1 MNRAARGGA
10 SETRRL
16 VWTLFAWSGRDWH
29 VIHCLAIMFPTLQVK
44 LTRYEELERLLQD
57 PDVLENTQKMLDCQR
72 EHGGLGKIAR
82 SIREFNQLEVDV
94 TAVREMVELADDAE
108 TREYAQAELT
118 DLQTRYDVLRTE
130 LEDMVTAGDSLTR
143 GSLIMEIRAGTGGD
157 EAALFARDLYEMYTR
172 FVEKR
177 GWKFEVLELS
187 ANELG
192 GMKEV
197 VLSITGEAAFHQLQ
211 FESGGHRVQRVPET
225 ETQGRVHTS
234 AATVAVMAEATDV
247 DVEIRDEDLQIDTMR
262 AGGPGGQKV
271 NKTES
276 AVRITHIPS
285 GIVVR
290 IQDEKSQHKNK
301 AKAMRVLRSRL
312 MEYRQGMLDKERSAQ
327 RRTLIGSGDRSE
339 RIRTYNF
346 PQNRLTDHRINLTIH
361 KLDQVIQGDLDDV
374 VGALVQFDREERL
387 RGGNALA

>member
-1 MNRAARGGA
+1 MVSAHAAPTA
-10 SETRRL
+10 DRL
-16 VWTLFAWSGRDWH
+16 LNSSGH
-29 VIHCLAIMFPTLQVK
+29 FIMFPVLQAR

-57 PDVLENTQKMLDCQR
+57 PDVLADTTRMLELQR
-72 EHGGLGKIAR
+72 EHGGLGKVANTTR
-82 SIREFNQLEVDV
+82 QFNQLEADLA
-94 TAVREMVELADDAE
+94 TAREMFESAEDVE
-108 TREYAQAELT
+108 TREYAQAECTELQAKY
-118 DLQTRYDVLRTE
+118 DLLRVE

-157 EAALFARDLYEMYTR
+157 EAALFARDLFEMYTR
-172 FVEKR
+172 FVEKK
-177 GWKFEVLELS
+177 GWKFEVLEI
-187 ANELG
+187 AATELG
-192 GMKEV
+192 GLKEV
-197 VLSITGEAAFHQLQ
+197 VMSITGEGAYHQLQ

-234 AATVAVMAEATDV
+234 AATVAVMPEATDI
-247 DVEIRDEDLQIDTMR
+247 DVEVRDEDLQIDTMR

-276 AVRITHIPS
+276 AVRITHLPT

-312 MEYRQGMLDKERSAQ
+312 LEQRQDQANKERSEH
-327 RRTLIGSGDRSE
+327 RRTLVGTGERNE

-346 PQNRLTDHRINLTIH
+346 PQNRLTDHRINLTVH
-361 KLDQVIQGDLDDV
+361 KLDQIIAGDMEDV
-374 VGALVQFDREERL
+374 VAAMVNFDREERL
-387 RGGNALA
+387 RGGGDGSYSDT